1 MKNKKISFYAFAAVL
16 IIAATLLFVLVFS
29 PGVSSS
35 VLNPIPNELS
45 GGPLSNTT
53 QPLENPD
60 YSKIEINK
68 ENVQSVIAEMSR
80 PTQYYHETVSTIHH
94 TSGSKRYPRKKW
106 SNGTQQRIDVIAEN
120 GTTDM
125 TVIHSGKY
133 TYMWRPGHT
142 RYYRA
147 NSGSFSADSTQMIM
161 VYEDIL
167 KLATENIT
175 DAKFTLYNSI
185 PCVYVEAVNPQ
196 TKYRSRYWVS
206 SETGLLAYGQTL
218 DSSNNVIYTV
228 EATQTFIDTQDPS
241 LFLLP
246 NGETALSE

>member
-1 MKNKKISFYAFAAVL
+1 MKNKKISFYSFAAVL

-45 GGPLSNTT
+45 SNATSDT
-53 QPLENPD
+53 AQVPENPD

-68 ENVQSVIAEMSR
+68 YNVQAVVSAMSR
-80 PTQYYHETVSTIHH
+80 PSQYYHETTSTIHH
-94 TSGSKRYPRKKW
+94 ASGSKSYPRKKW
-106 SNGTQQRIDVIAEN
+106 CNGTQERIDIIAEN
-120 GTTDM
+120 GTTEM

-147 NSGSFSADSTQMIM
+147 NAGAFSADSTQMIM
-161 VYEDIL
+161 VYQDIL
-167 KLATENIT
+167 KLKTDDIT
-175 DAKFTLYNSI
+175 DAKFTLYNSV
-185 PCVYVEAVNPQ
+185 PCVYVEAVSPQ
-196 TKYRSRYWVS
+196 TQYRSRYWVS

-218 DSSNNVIYTV
+218 DSANNVIYTV
-228 EATQTFIDTQDPS
+228 EATQTFVDTQDPS

-246 NGETALSE
+246 NGETALAE